1 MSRFVFLI
9 NTSNIPKKQKIVVN
23 LTAGFIFIL
32 GFLIYAFSIVS
43 LFPEICDEIGFNSKG
58 KSTFIV
64 IFIVGSIF
72 CGIAYFL
79 AFILNY
85 NWKKEA
91 NKQLKYDEVFW
102 ANNSFIISSS
112 FSAEWENSIRNVFKE
127 TGIINLI
134 CLNGS
139 YAKEIC
145 FVDCRYIGVL
155 NQGGDYSL
163 VIINNDDLV
172 FKERKYFSK
181 QKKALEYLKKEKTN
195 LLALNFMKDLDLGL
209 SIIMDKNTITL
220 IKLHKFTKP
229 ELFSV
234 YSSVD
239 KFFM

>member
-145 FVDCRYIGVL
+145 FVD
-155 NQGGDYSL
+155 
-163 VIINNDDLV
+163 V
-172 FKERKYFSK
+172 FY
-181 QKKALEYLKKEKTN
+181 
-195 LLALNFMKDLDLGL
+195 
-209 SIIMDKNTITL
+209 
-220 IKLHKFTKP
+220 
-229 ELFSV
+229 
-234 YSSVD
+234 
-239 KFFM
+239 